1 MNILHFVLLWF
12 FWYYI
17 TNWWRCK
24 ESKWNRSRSSER
36 PFTIFLNSIIAF
48 QHFKRSGANR
58 TKKKQQRKQAE
69 HSSQYNIIIFA
80 SNLVVCTI
88 MVWHAF
94 TSISIRYIYVLI
106 DCRSIYFEEGAWKIS
121 ESKITVESI
130 SLFSLCHMIWHGIS
144 TNTAKIVLKTN
155 EKERKNSRRNELS
168 KPK

>member
-1 MNILHFVLLWF
+1 MNILRFTFYILHFVLLWF
-12 FWYYI
+12 CCYYI

-36 PFTIFLNSIIAF
+36 PFKIFLNSIIAF

-58 TKKKQQRKQAE
+58 TKKKQRKQAE

-88 MVWHAF
+88 MDWHAF

-106 DCRSIYFEEGAWKIS
+106 DCRSIFSRRSVKNKRIENYCWID
-121 ESKITVESI
+121 I
-130 SLFSLCHMIWHGIS
+130 SLFSVPYDLAWNI
-144 TNTAKIVLKTN
+144 N
-155 EKERKNSRRNELS
+155 EHSKNCTQNKWERKKEFEM
-168 KPK
+168 